1 LAAPKAKE
9 FLQVAGALCYLR
21 RNRAVNIYSCSL
33 DVLEDSL
40 IGSWFATRIVLR
52 LQAIDRYYDIQ
63 FLQFHPRGRD
73 HPECARDD
81 LCMYG
86 AGLDLWQKRFELTVP
101 YQRIATYQRDMERFV
116 LIDERKHSG
125 YQVIALEVGELA

>member
-1 LAAPKAKE
+1 
-9 FLQVAGALCYLR
+9 
-21 RNRAVNIYSCSL
+21 
-33 DVLEDSL
+33 
-40 IGSWFATRIVLR
+40 
-52 LQAIDRYYDIQ
+52 
-63 FLQFHPRGRD
+63 
-73 HPECARDD
+73 
-81 LCMYG
+81 MYG